1 MSKKQGKIQ
10 NCRLKEVFLTLVDIK
25 IVSKYL
31 LASIFVG
38 VVLGASGAFAAQ
50 GFRSGIVLV
59 TDYLEFY
66 LSGQPNF
73 LFYLI
78 TLSIALVFV
87 HYSKV
92 FIKGKAFQSVSD
104 SIYLAHK
111 FNNETDVKVGIVSTI
126 AAFFSASGGASIGQY
141 GPLVHFGT
149 TIGAWLKKKIP
160 FDFTPDLYIGAGVA
174 ASISSGFGAPLAGL
188 IFAHEAILRHY
199 SHKSILAIATASG
212 VSYGISNAIWGDANI
227 ISVSSDDFNFLAI
240 LLVSFLAGPIFG
252 FVSIIYMRFLL
263 FFAKLA
269 QTIKGKTAYKYT
281 FGILSLSVI
290 GHYVPEVMGLGAET
304 VTHVLNP
311 KYTVIMLLT
320 ILMGKILATAISLNF
335 GFFGGVFS
343 PAILVGAS
351 AGSLISAILVYLGIF
366 DQFQQALV
374 VSGIAAVAGSVIGAP
389 ICMVVIVLELTNSYT
404 FALASLVGL
413 AISVGYVQVRFGSS
427 YFDVQL
433 LNRGIDISNGRTGL
447 FMNETDILKYS
458 EEKFATVQ
466 LNENIDD
473 VVKLMIKAN
482 QSELIVV
489 DADQRFYGKI
499 DSLSLLNKTGTL
511 SSAGVVDTSCI
522 VIYHQASLQEA
533 MEVASNFVG
542 EIIPIVEKHTNK
554 AVGVITEGAIFQ
566 AYLSKQDQ
574 TVEMEKR

>member
-1 MSKKQGKIQ
+1 M
-10 NCRLKEVFLTLVDIK
+10 TLIDIK
-25 IVSKYL
+25 TVTKYL
-31 LASIFVG
+31 LASILVG
-38 VVLGASGAFAAQ
+38 VVLGISGAFAAQ
-50 GFRSGIVLV
+50 GFRSGIVII
-59 TDYLEFY
+59 TEYLELF
-66 LSGQPNF
+66 LSSQPNF
-73 LFYLI
+73 LFFLI
-78 TLSIALVFV
+78 TLSIALIFV
-87 HYSKV
+87 HFSRSL
-92 FIKGKAFQSVSD
+92 IKGKAFQSVSD

-111 FNNETDVKVGIVSTI
+111 FNNETDVKVGVVSTV
-126 AAFFSASGGASIGQY
+126 AAFFSASGGASVGQY

-212 VSYGISNAIWGDANI
+212 VSYGISSTMWGDTNI
-227 ISVSSDDFNFLAI
+227 ITVSSDDFNFLAI

-252 FVSIIYMRFLL
+252 FVSILYMRSLL

-269 QTIKGKTAYKYT
+269 QTIKGKIAFKYA
-281 FGILSLSVI
+281 FGIISLSFI

-304 VTHVLNP
+304 VANVLTSKN
-311 KYTVIMLLT
+311 TLIMLLI
-320 ILMGKILATAISLNF
+320 ILLGKILATSISLNF

-351 AGSLISAILVYLGIF
+351 AGGLLSAVLVYLGIF
-366 DQFQQALV
+366 DEFQQALV

-447 FMNETDILKYS
+447 FMTETDILKYS
-458 EEKFATVQ
+458 ERTFTTVR
-466 LNENIDD
+466 LEDNINE
-473 VVKLMIKAN
+473 VVKLMARTD
-482 QSELIVV
+482 QSELVV
-489 DADQRFYGKI
+489 LNEDGKFFGKI
-499 DSLSLLNKTGTL
+499 NSLSLFNKNGTL
-511 SSAGVVDTSCI
+511 NLSGAVDTDCI
-522 VIYHQASLQEA
+522 VIFHDASLQDA
-533 MEVASNFVG
+533 IEVASNFVG
-542 EIIPIVEKHTNK
+542 EIIPIVDKNTNE
-554 AVGVITEGAIFQ
+554 AVAVITEGAIFQ
-566 AYLSKQDQ
+566 AYLSKQNQ

>member
-1 MSKKQGKIQ
+1 MLKRQEKIR
-10 NCRLKEVFLTLVDIK
+10 NYRIKENFLTLLDIK
-25 IVSKYL
+25 IVCKYL

-38 VVLGASGAFAAQ
+38 IVLGLSGAIAAQ
-50 GFRSGIVLV
+50 GFRSGIVRISELL
-59 TDYLEFY
+59 DIYL
-66 LSGQPNF
+66 GRQPNF
-73 LFYLI
+73 LFFLI
-78 TLSIALVFV
+78 TLTIALIFV

-92 FIKGKAFQSVSD
+92 LIKGKAFQSVSD

-111 FNNETDVKVGIVSTI
+111 FSNETDVKVGVVSTF

-212 VSYGISNAIWGDANI
+212 VSYGVSSSIWGDNNVI
-227 ISVSSDDFNFLAI
+227 NVSSDDFNFLTI

-252 FVSIIYMRFLL
+252 SISILYMRSLL
-263 FFAKLA
+263 FFAKLT
-269 QTIKGKTAYKYT
+269 QMIKGKMIYKYA
-281 FGILSLSVI
+281 FGILSLSFI

-304 VTHVLNP
+304 VTNILASKN
-311 KYTVIMLLT
+311 TVVMLII
-320 ILMGKILATAISLNF
+320 ILLGKILATSISLNF

-351 AGSLISAILVYLGIF
+351 AGGILSAVLVFFGIF

-374 VSGIAAVAGSVIGAP
+374 ISGIAAVAGSVIGAP

-447 FMNETDILKYS
+447 FMTETDILKYS
-458 EEKFATVQ
+458 EEKFITVG
-466 LNENIDD
+466 LEERIDD
-473 VVKLMIKAN
+473 VVKLMTVAN
-482 QSELIVV
+482 KSELVVV
-489 DADQRFYGKI
+489 DEDGKFYGKI
-499 DSLSLLNKTGTL
+499 DAISLLNKTGTL
-511 SSAGVVDTSCI
+511 ISSKIVDTNCI
-522 VIYHQASLQEA
+522 VIPHDASLQEA
-533 MEVASNFVG
+533 MEVASTFVG
-542 EIIPIVEKHTNK
+542 EIIPIVEKNTK
-554 AVGVITEGAIFQ
+554 MTVAVITEGAIFQ